1 MEAVAEIKI
10 LDGFCLSSF
19 HRLLEKTRKYL
30 KLSPGAKVRRDEEKV
45 KEETLIRDQLAKE

>member
-30 KLSPGAKVRRDEEKV
+30 KLSPGAKVRRNEEKV
-45 KEETLIRDQLAKE
+45 KEETLIEDQLAKE